1 MSKMKTFLEYT
12 VERIAQINNEDAEV
26 VQDRMLKMLGSEG
39 AETYP
44 SKLAYMET
52 LEQLHPAS
60 ANLEQQR
67 ILGKVIKDGWC
78 LETESVSH
86 PMQTVL
92 LKTYGLVDILGYEVM
107 AVLPLS
113 EGVNDTVWVDKLK
126 SDINLLVLEQG
137 GENRG
142 ESVPHS
148 TGLPGQLDLHF
159 TPLRSR
165 SKLGCEDGTSLS
177 NYTIFHSDMRRY
189 ADATKDLFSC
199 KERPYSTRGVTPS
212 NPNSARG
219 VIEPGYPA
227 EGKYSPERIAK
238 TAPLH
243 YMDYVDESL
252 KDVDPYDPTLDKET
266 QLAISEECRVN
277 PHYYFMKVLRMADY
291 SKADVQGWRRTCA
304 LGLLE
309 GKLRECVA
317 GHYGDI
323 LTVDSASPLRTC
335 TTVPYRIWT
344 RNSVSQGEWNIINF
358 IVKHL
363 VK

>member
-12 VERIAQINNEDAEV
+12 AERIAQIQNQDVEA
-26 VQDRMLKMLGSEG
+26 VQDHMLRMLGGEG

-60 ANLEQQR
+60 ANPMNQR
-67 ILGKVIKDGWC
+67 ILAKVIKDGWC

-86 PMQTVL
+86 PMQCAL

-107 AVLPLS
+107 AVVPLS

-137 GENRG
+137 GENRSET
-142 ESVPHS
+142 ESHS
-148 TGLPGQLDLHF
+148 TGLQGQLDLHF
-159 TPLRSR
+159 TTLRSR

-177 NYTIFHSDMRRY
+177 NYTVTHGNMNRY
-189 ADATKDLFSC
+189 ADTSKDLFSR
-199 KERPYSTRGVTPS
+199 KENRPYTTRGATPS
-212 NPNSARG
+212 NPNSTRG
-219 VIEPGYPA
+219 AV
-227 EGKYSPERIAK
+227 EGKYRPEEIAK
-238 TAPLH
+238 SAPLH
-243 YMDYVDESL
+243 YMDYVNESL
-252 KDVDPYDPTLDKET
+252 KDVDPYDITLDAET
-266 QLAISEECRVN
+266 QQAILEECRVN

-291 SKADVQGWRRTCA
+291 SKTDVQGWRRTCA
-304 LGLLE
+304 LGLLK
-309 GKLRECVA
+309 GKLDECTNR
-317 GHYGDI
+317 HYGDV
-323 LTVDSASPLRTC
+323 LTVDTASPLRTC

-344 RNSVSQGEWNIINF
+344 RNSVRQGEWNLITF
-358 IVKHL
+358 IVNHL

>member
-12 VERIAQINNEDAEV
+12 VERIAQINNEDIEV
-26 VQDRMLKMLGSEG
+26 VQDRMLRMLGGEG

-60 ANLEQQR
+60 ANPMNQR

-86 PMQTVL
+86 PMQCAL

-107 AVLPLS
+107 AVVPLS

-142 ESVPHS
+142 ETVPHS

-177 NYTIFHSDMRRY
+177 KYTIAHGNMNRY
-189 ADATKDLFSC
+189 ADTSKDLFSR
-199 KERPYSTRGVTPS
+199 KENRPYLTHSISGVS
-212 NPNSARG
+212 ELG
-219 VIEPGYPA
+219 ICV
-227 EGKYSPERIAK
+227 EGKYDAESIAK

-243 YMDYVDESL
+243 YMDYVNESL
-252 KDVDPYDPTLDKET
+252 KDVDPYDLTLDAET
-266 QLAISEECRVN
+266 RQAILEECRVN
-277 PHYYFMKVLRMADY
+277 PHYYFMKVLRIMDY

-304 LGLLE
+304 LGLLG
-309 GKLRECVA
+309 GKLSECTDR
-317 GHYGDI
+317 HYGDI
-323 LTVDSASPLRTC
+323 LTVDTASPLRTC

-344 RNSVSQGEWNIINF
+344 RSSISQGEWNLITF

>member
-12 VERIAQINNEDAEV
+12 AERIAQIQNEDVEV
-26 VQDRMLKMLGSEG
+26 VHDYLLRMLGGEG
-39 AETYP
+39 PETYP

-60 ANLEQQR
+60 ANPMNQR

-86 PMQTVL
+86 PMQCAL

-107 AVLPLS
+107 AVVPLS

-142 ESVPHS
+142 ETVPHS

-177 NYTIFHSDMRRY
+177 NYTISHGNMNRY
-189 ADATKDLFSC
+189 ADASKDLFSR
-199 KERPYSTRGVTPS
+199 KENRPYQTTR
-212 NPNSARG
+212 
-219 VIEPGYPA
+219 
-227 EGKYSPERIAK
+227 PEEIAK

-243 YMDYVDESL
+243 YMDYVNESL
-252 KDVDPYDPTLDKET
+252 KDVDPYDITLDAET
-266 QLAISEECRVN
+266 RQAILEECRVN
-277 PHYYFMKVLRMADY
+277 PHYYFMKVLRVMDY
-291 SKADVQGWRRTCA
+291 SKTDVQGWRRTCA
-304 LGLLE
+304 LGLLG
-309 GKLRECVA
+309 GKLSECTDR
-317 GHYGDI
+317 HYGDI
-323 LTVDSASPLRTC
+323 LTVDTASPLRTC

-344 RNSVSQGEWNIINF
+344 RTSISQGEWNLITF
-358 IVKHL
+358 IVEHL

>member
-12 VERIAQINNEDAEV
+12 AERIAQIQNEDVEV
-26 VQDRMLKMLGSEG
+26 VHDYLLRMLGGEG

-60 ANLEQQR
+60 ANPMNQR
-67 ILGKVIKDGWC
+67 IMGKVIKDGWC

-86 PMQTVL
+86 PMQCAL

-107 AVLPLS
+107 AVVPLS

-142 ESVPHS
+142 ETVPHS

-159 TPLRSR
+159 TSLRSR

-177 NYTIFHSDMRRY
+177 NYTISHGNMNRY
-189 ADATKDLFSC
+189 ADTSKDLFSR
-199 KERPYSTRGVTPS
+199 KENRPYQTTR
-212 NPNSARG
+212 
-219 VIEPGYPA
+219 
-227 EGKYSPERIAK
+227 PEEIAK

-243 YMDYVDESL
+243 YMDYVNESL
-252 KDVDPYDPTLDKET
+252 KDVDPYDITLDTET
-266 QLAISEECRVN
+266 RQAILEECRVN
-277 PHYYFMKVLRMADY
+277 PHYYFMKVLRVMDY

-304 LGLLE
+304 LGLLG
-309 GKLRECVA
+309 GKLSECTDR
-317 GHYGDI
+317 HYGDI
-323 LTVDSASPLRTC
+323 LTVDTASPLRTC
-335 TTVPYRIWT
+335 ITVPYRIWT
-344 RNSVSQGEWNIINF
+344 RNNISQGEWNLITF
-358 IVKHL
+358 IVEHL